1 MHYEVSLI
9 VRVPRDKA
17 YSIYTDFEAAPRWS
31 GQKQGASVARRE
43 GNLVYLEGASA
54 GTGRRVL
61 KEIRLFPPER
71 VESEGETRFTRTR
84 STVRF
89 EEVMEG
95 TKVTASL
102 EVQFKGRWGWI
113 LRTRGKAESE
123 SSAMEG
129 LVSFAKYAEGLP

>member
-129 LVSFAKYAEGLP
+129 LASFAKYVEGLP